1 MKALCLTHPDGLS
14 GWTMIQLQADSLACQ
29 RGGRTVFT
37 DVNFTL
43 SSGQL
48 LELRGPNGT
57 GKSSLLRLIAGLGEP
72 LSGHI
77 ALAGGSAEL
86 SIGQQAHYAAHQEA
100 IKTPLTVAE
109 NLKFWGDFLGGGDMD
124 AALAAFD
131 LGPLAE
137 YPAALLSAG
146 QKRRLSL
153 SRLALVPR
161 LLWLL
166 DEPTVGLDTASLEKL
181 TRLLRGHLSGGGLA
195 VVATH
200 APLSL
205 TADATLTLGAPP

>member
-1 MKALCLTHPDGLS
+1 MV
-14 GWTMIQLQADSLACQ
+14 QLNADSLACQ

-48 LELRGPNGT
+48 LELRGPNGA
-57 GKSSLLRLIAGLGEP
+57 GKSSLLRLIAGLGEAV
-72 LSGHI
+72 SGQI
-77 ALAGGSAEL
+77 TLAGGNGDL
-86 SIGQQAHYAAHQEA
+86 TIGQQAHYAAHQEA

-109 NLKFWGDFLGGGDMD
+109 NLKFWGDFLGGGDMT

-131 LGPLAE
+131 LAALAD

-153 SRLALVPR
+153 ARLALVPR

-166 DEPTVGLDTASLEKL
+166 DEPTVGLDASSLDRL

-200 APLSL
+200 APLDLS
-205 TADATLTLGAPP
+205 ADATLVLGTAR